1 MRAGAEFITNDPV
14 LRLARRVG
22 LLAPSAAESA
32 PPPAPQQSRTK
43 KSRARSSSPAAAYPT
58 HVPTAGRPVAG
69 AIPAPAMFAA
79 AVSVAAAAA
88 ACNLSAAVLASA
100 AALLPAV
107 VAAGIGGALLLIAF
121 NNITDYH
128 TNFAMVEHVLAM
140 DAMIPALGA
149 KTHLLS
155 YFVLKMIILPRQARD
170 KHRGNSPQKES
181 FSQATSRSSGAQS
194 PAALSTTSPT
204 LQSSRQKP
212 RSVHCA

>member
-155 YFVLKMIILPRQARD
+155 YFCTENEHFAKT
-170 KHRGNSPQKES
+170 G
-181 FSQATSRSSGAQS
+181 
-194 PAALSTTSPT
+194 
-204 LQSSRQKP
+204 SRQT
-212 RSVHCA
+212 